1 MPSPHLGLMPG
12 RIWNSLH
19 AFHTGGED
27 ALMIRLLT
35 AAVVCLLFPAV
46 VCAQSIN
53 ASLSGRITDPSKAV
67 IVGAKLSAID
77 IGTNFRYET
86 ITNISGEYF
95 ITHLPPG
102 TYRLEAEKSG
112 FKRVIKPDVVLH
124 VQDRLEIDFGMTLG
138 TASETITVEGGAPLL
153 NTQDASV
160 STLVGNRFVENMP
173 LNGRSFSS
181 LLDLTPGVV
190 LTPANQYEAG
200 QYSVNGQ
207 RPDANY
213 FMVDGASAN
222 LGSAASV
229 FGQRGAGQ
237 IPATSAFGGTSNL
250 VSLDAL
256 EEFRVQ
262 TSTFAPEYGRT
273 PGAQVSVVTKS
284 GTNAFHGNAFEYLRN
299 EIFDANDWFANS
311 KGVKKAALRQN
322 LFGGVLGGPVI
333 KDKLFFFGSYEGA
346 RVRQPRFANTY
357 VPSLATLAEVQ
368 SGPHPEVFPLL
379 NAFPKP
385 TAGGQDFGDGTA
397 ALTAG
402 YSDPSSLN
410 AYSLRLDYL
419 PFQKVTLF
427 ARYSDAPSG
436 IAQRGGGPNQEAYND
451 VLHSK
456 NRFQSL
462 TLGSNQTITPR
473 LTNEFRFNYSRSGG
487 DLFETID
494 NFEGGVPPSDSLLF
508 QVAGSA
514 NNGLFDFYGDFN
526 PFGLLYSTGKVA
538 SDLQH
543 QINVT
548 DNLSRI
554 VRGHQLKFGL
564 DYRRLRPEQRFVSYN
579 LEYVFGDLALVE
591 ANQVQ
596 AAYVASRSPDTQ
608 LAISNWSLFAQD
620 TWNIGQNLTL
630 TYGLR
635 WEYNAA
641 PTSPNGTLPFTVL
654 GLSNLATAQLAP
666 PGTPLWHPQKDDFAP
681 RLAVAWHP
689 RSNLVVRAGAGIF
702 YDLGYSSVADA
713 MSAFP
718 YVQANLIL
726 PSSTTPLT
734 FPLSASVAAPPPLTS
749 SPPSIYTAVVDPN
762 HFSPRTYEWNAATE
776 QTLGNADVLTLTYLG
791 AGGRKLMRQDLYN
804 APNPAQFTGEFDYM
818 HNGASSSYNA
828 LQAQFR
834 HRFSHGLQS
843 LFSYTWAHAIDDV
856 SSDVYFVNTPPTVS
870 SRERGSSDYDVRHT
884 FSGAVSYDIPSPES
898 KLLRSILGQWSTDS
912 IIYARSAPPVNVVTG
927 QDPFGT
933 GFLAGAFGIARP
945 NVVPGVPF
953 YLGQPSVPGGKIINA
968 AAFSIPASG
977 LGDLGRNALRGFGA
991 TQWDMTMRRQFH
1003 LSERISLQARVD
1015 FFNIL
1020 NHPNFGSPINFLT
1033 SPQFGQ
1039 STQMLANYLGSGG
1052 QSGGLNPLYQ
1062 IGGPR
1067 SIQFVLKLQF

>member
-1 MPSPHLGLMPG
+1 
-12 RIWNSLH
+12 
-19 AFHTGGED
+19 
-27 ALMIRLLT
+27 MIRLLT

-67 IVGAKLSAID
+67 IATAKLSAID

-86 ITNISGEYF
+86 MTDISGEYF
-95 ITHLPPG
+95 LAHLPPG
-102 TYRLEAEKSG
+102 TYRLEAEKTG
-112 FKRVIKPDVVLH
+112 FKKLIKPDVVLH
-124 VQDRLEIDFGMTLG
+124 VQDRLEIDFAMTLG
-138 TASETITVEGGAPLL
+138 AASETITVEGGAPLL
-153 NTQDASV
+153 NTQDGSV

-190 LTPANQYEAG
+190 LTASNQYEQG

-262 TSTFAPEYGRT
+262 TSTFAPECGRT

-333 KDKLFFFGSYEGA
+333 KDELFFFGSYEGA
-346 RVRQPRFANTY
+346 RVRQPRFANSY
-357 VPSLATLAEVQ
+357 VPSLATLAAVQ

-379 NAFPKP
+379 DAFHKP
-385 TAGGQDFGDGTA
+385 TQGGQDFGDGTA

-410 AYSLRLDYL
+410 AYSLRVDYL
-419 PFQKVTLF
+419 LFQKVTLF
-427 ARYSDAPSG
+427 ARYSDARSG

-462 TLGSNQTITPR
+462 TLGSSQTITPR
-473 LTNEFRFNYSRSGG
+473 LTNEVHFNYSRSGG
-487 DLFETID
+487 DLFESID

-508 QVAGSA
+508 PVAGSA

-554 VRGHQLKFGL
+554 AGRHQLKIGL
-564 DYRRLRPEQRFVSYN
+564 DYRRLRPEQRFVPYN

-608 LAISNWSLFAQD
+608 LVISNWSLFAQD
-620 TWNIGQNLTL
+620 TWNIGYNLTL

-689 RSNLVVRAGAGIF
+689 RPNLVVRAGAGIF
-702 YDLGYSSVADA
+702 YDLGYSAVADA

-726 PSSTTPLT
+726 PSSSATLS
-734 FPLSASVAAPPPLTS
+734 FPLNASVAAAPPFTS

-762 HFSPRTYEWNAATE
+762 HFLPRTYEWNVAAE
-776 QTLGNADVLTLTYLG
+776 QALGKADVLTLTYLG

-804 APNPAQFTGEFDYM
+804 APNPAQFSGEFDLM
-818 HNGASSSYNA
+818 HNGATSSYNA

-843 LFSYTWAHAIDDV
+843 LLSYTWAHAIDDV
-856 SSDVYFVNTPPTVS
+856 SSDVYFLNTPPGVPS
-870 SRERGSSDYDVRHT
+870 NERGSSDYDIRHT
-884 FSGAVSYDIPSPES
+884 LSGAISYDIPGPES
-898 KLLRSILGQWSTDS
+898 GIWRLIFDHWSTDS
-912 IIYARSAPPVNVVTG
+912 IIYARSAPTVNVVTG
-927 QDPFGT
+927 QDPFNT
-933 GFLAGAFGIARP
+933 GFLGGAYSIARP
-945 NVVPGVPF
+945 NVVPGQPF
-953 YLGQPSVPGGKIINA
+953 YLPASSAPGGKVINA
-968 AAFSIPASG
+968 SAFTIPASG
-977 LGDLGRNALRGFGA
+977 QGDLGRNALRGFGA
-991 TQWDMTMRRQFH
+991 TQWDITLRRQFRFT
-1003 LSERISLQARVD
+1003 ERASLQTRAD

-1020 NHPNFGSPINFLT
+1020 NHPNFGSPINYLS

-1039 STQMLANYLGSGG
+1039 ATMMLNNSLGSGG

-1067 SIQFVLKLQF
+1067 SIQLALKLQF